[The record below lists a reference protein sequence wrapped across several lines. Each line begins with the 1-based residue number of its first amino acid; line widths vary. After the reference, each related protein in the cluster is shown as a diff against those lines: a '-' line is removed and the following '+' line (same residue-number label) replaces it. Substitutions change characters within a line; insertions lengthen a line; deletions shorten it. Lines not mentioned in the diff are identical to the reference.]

1 MCFVSVLDLTIM
13 LKANSDQVGKI
24 RANGLD
30 HDGGGGEMHRAETVI
45 TLLQDTALAFS
56 SPVQTHSILLSLVH
70 SSISLSHWLH
80 TVFGLDWVMPKV
92 CPVKG

>member
-30 HDGGGGEMHRAETVI
+30 HDGGGGEMQ
-45 TLLQDTALAFS
+45 LPL
-56 SPVQTHSILLSLVH
+56 
-70 SSISLSHWLH
+70 
-80 TVFGLDWVMPKV
+80 
-92 CPVKG
+92 